1 MCFCHDMTSYADL
14 LCKKHKGWQ
23 VCSSV
28 FTRCSDLLVSHQRN
42 GEEKVSANQSWL
54 GSDPV
59 SQFIPGRMIPTLHVI
74 FIAWIQQ
81 QKLQLCCIEGLSRH
95 VVVCFILL
103 FHPVIFLNKGI
114 PEESSLLLPPSR
126 CRHVPHCWRW
136 RSRWMVGLVGWM
148 LGWMDEWMDGDGATC
163 EISVFELWRPSF
175 GDYWQKGVWVVGPP
189 EQIHCTLGKILQ
201 VYLPHCTLKNE
212 NHFPLFFSLIRNQN
226 CRGDKPSRRCSRIN
240 ISLKPHFGLI

>member
-1 MCFCHDMTSYADL
+1 MSIGSSVIFFAWGKRKHPFWCVFVMTLAHSDADL
-14 LCKKHKGWQ
+14 LCKTHKGWQ

-54 GSDPV
+54 GSDLV
-59 SQFIPGRMIPTLHVI
+59 SQFIPGRMIPTLLVI

-114 PEESSLLLPPSR
+114 PEESSLVLPPSR

-163 EISVFELWRPSF
+163 EISVFESWRPSF
-175 GDYWQKGVWVVGPP
+175 VWRLLTEGCLSCWATRTDSLH
-189 EQIHCTLGKILQ
+189 IGKDS
-201 VYLPHCTLKNE
+201 TS
-212 NHFPLFFSLIRNQN
+212 LFTSLYFEEWKPFS
-226 CRGDKPSRRCSRIN
+226 SFFFFN
-240 ISLKPHFGLI
+240 I